1 MNYFISSFL
10 EIENTS
16 RGLGVF
22 TKIDISPEVIIEHS
36 PFSSCWVTKWED
48 TPENLRKM
56 VFSFPQ
62 GQDNYVIALG
72 YISIYNHNDNNNA
85 IWTTSDNGICIKTI
99 KEINAGQEVFIHY
112 GDNYWSG
119 GWPKY

>member
-1 MNYFISSFL
+1 
-10 EIENTS
+10 
-16 RGLGVF
+16 
-22 TKIDISPEVIIEHS
+22 
-36 PFSSCWVTKWED
+36 
-48 TPENLRKM
+48 
-56 VFSFPQ
+56 
-62 GQDNYVIALG
+62 LG

>member
-10 EIENTS
+10 EVKDTP

-22 TKIDISPEVIIEHS
+22 TKIDIDPQVIIEHS
-36 PFSSCWVTKWED
+36 PFSSCWATKWKD
-48 TPENLRKM
+48 TPENLRKI

-62 GQDNYVIALG
+62 GEDNYIIALG
-72 YISIYNHNDNNNA
+72 YISIYNHSDNNNA
-85 IWTTSDNGICIKTI
+85 KWLTSKNGIYVRTLRNIDAGE
-99 KEINAGQEVFIHY
+99 EIFIHY